1 MALSDQQIESLGR
14 DALQRAA
21 AGDFA
26 GAESL
31 FARAADA
38 RPNSG
43 QLLHLLGQVRL
54 KLGRFAEARE
64 PLERAA
70 TFLPRDAAA
79 QVNLAGCLG
88 RLGQHD
94 GALEA
99 LERAARLSPGDTAI
113 AHNKGR
119 TLEALGRPDEAERAY
134 GEALT
139 IDHRML
145 PCLSARATLLAARG
159 DWVGAL
165 TDLESALTVRPDDP
179 RLRLRRGELLL
190 RQGDWWRGLVDHE
203 ARLDL
208 PDGGR
213 WSPDLPRWQG
223 EEPLSGKLLLYP
235 EQADVESDAA
245 VRDTLMFLR
254 GAEVLRTRGVDAVVQ
269 CGRCVIDL
277 IDAPTVGRDTPLKDF
292 AAAAP
297 LRSLPHLLGWTLEA
311 LPPPGALRSKAPP
324 SSRLG
329 WFARTAPPEGKDV
342 VSDPVDVAACG
353 FVVGNETAATLIAAA
368 LGIPTLL
375 LLSPSADWLW
385 GPRRGSSPWYP
396 NLEVIDEDQ
405 SEKLAAWLG
414 RC

>member
-1 MALSDQQIESLGR
+1 VALSDQQIEALGR

-21 AGDFA
+21 ACDFA

-31 FARAADA
+31 FARVAEA

-43 QLLHLLGQVRL
+43 QLHHLLGQVRL

-70 TFLPRDAAA
+70 SFLPRDAAA

-94 GALEA
+94 GALDA
-99 LERAARLSPGDTAI
+99 LERAARLKPADAAI

-119 TLEALGRPDEAERAY
+119 TLEALGRPDDAERAY
-134 GEALT
+134 GEALA

-145 PCLSARATLLAARG
+145 PCLSARASLLAARG
-159 DWVGAL
+159 DWAGAL
-165 TDLESALTVRPDDP
+165 ADLETALVDRPDDP

-190 RQGDWWRGLVDHE
+190 RQGDWWRGLADHE
-203 ARLDL
+203 ARLEIPGERYL
-208 PDGGR
+208 
-213 WSPDLPRWQG
+213 PDLPHWQG
-223 EEPLSGKLLLYP
+223 DALSGRLLIYP
-235 EQADVESDAA
+235 EQSDIESDAA
-245 VRDTLMFLR
+245 MRDTLMLAR
-254 GAEVLRTRGVDAVVQ
+254 GADATVQ
-269 CGRCVIDL
+269 CSDKLAQWLDG
-277 IDAPTVGRDTPLKDF
+277 PTIRRGASLDGF

-311 LPPPGALRSKAPP
+311 LPPPGALRPKAQ
-324 SSRLG
+324 SSTRLG

-342 VSDPVDVAACG
+342 VTDPADVATCG
-353 FVVGNETAATLIAAA
+353 YVVGDDTAATQIAAS
-368 LGIPTLL
+368 LGIATLL
-375 LLSPSADWLW
+375 LLPPSADWLW
-385 GPRRGSSPWYP
+385 GPRRGPSPWYP
-396 NLEVIDEDQ
+396 NLDVVGEDE
-405 SEKLAAWLG
+405 SEKLAVWLG

>member
-31 FARAADA
+31 FARAVEA

-54 KLGRFAEARE
+54 KLGRFAEALD
-64 PLERAA
+64 PLQRAA
-70 TFLPRDAAA
+70 AFLPRDAAA

-94 GALEA
+94 GALDA
-99 LERAARLSPGDTAI
+99 LERAARLRPADAAI

-119 TLEALGRPDEAERAY
+119 TLEALGRPDDAEHAY
-134 GEALT
+134 GEALA

-145 PCLSARATLLAARG
+145 PCLSARASLLAARG
-159 DWVGAL
+159 DWGGALADLDTAL
-165 TDLESALTVRPDDP
+165 TDRPDDP

-190 RQGDWWRGLVDHE
+190 RQGDWWRGLADHE
-203 ARLDL
+203 ARLELADR
-208 PDGGR
+208 DR
-213 WSPDLPRWQG
+213 WSPKLPRWQG
-223 EEPLSGKLLLYP
+223 EEPFSGRLLLYP
-235 EQADVESDAA
+235 EQADIESDAA
-245 VRDTLMFLR
+245 VRDALILLR
-254 GAEVLRTRGVDAVVQ
+254 GAEALRARGVDAVIQ
-269 CGRCVIDL
+269 CAGSVAAL
-277 IDAPTVGRDTPLKDF
+277 IDAPTIDRNAPLEGF

-297 LRSLPHLLGWTLEA
+297 LRSLPHFLGWTLEA
-311 LPPPGALRSKAPP
+311 LPPPGALRPKVQP

-329 WFARTAPPEGKDV
+329 WFARTARPEGKDV
-342 VSDPVDVAACG
+342 VTDPADVATCG
-353 FVVGNETAATLIAAA
+353 FVVGDDTAATQIAAA
-368 LGIPTLL
+368 LGIATLL

-385 GPRRGSSPWYP
+385 GPRRGPSPWYP
-396 NLEVIDEDQ
+396 NLDVIGEDE